1 MITNDALAALVRAAL
16 PDAEV
21 AVFDLTGTM
30 DHFDI
35 QVKSG
40 AFRGKTL
47 LDQHRMVYGALKEA
61 QADGRVHAMQLT
73 TVVAE
78 N

>member
-21 AVFDLTGTM
+21 TVFDLTGTM

-35 QVKSG
+35 KVKSG

-47 LDQHRMVYGALKEA
+47 LDQHRLVYGALKEA

>member
-35 QVKSG
+35 KVKSG

-47 LDQHRMVYGALKEA
+47 LDQHRLVYGALKEA

>member
-73 TVVAE
+73 TVIAE

>member
-1 MITNDALAALVRAAL
+1 MITNDSLAALVRAAL

>member
-21 AVFDLTGTM
+21 AVSDLTGTM

-35 QVKSG
+35 KVKSG

-47 LDQHRMVYGALKEA
+47 LDQHRLVYGALKEA

>member
-35 QVKSG
+35 QVKSS

-73 TVVAE
+73 TVIAE